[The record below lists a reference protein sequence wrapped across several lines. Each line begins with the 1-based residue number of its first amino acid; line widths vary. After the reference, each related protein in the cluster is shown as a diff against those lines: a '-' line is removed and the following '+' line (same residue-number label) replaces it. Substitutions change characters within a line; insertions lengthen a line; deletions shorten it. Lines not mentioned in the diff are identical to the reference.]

1 MQFARRA
8 SVGRHGV
15 RHAYAVT
22 AAAMR
27 DGNDIRTRCAHKPI
41 AGTNANAK
49 NTEGAR
55 DERRLRT
62 RGLPGAPVAHRV
74 RRAFLIAAVAHGIAH
89 WEYRRALVRLP
100 VERRRVRKR
109 EASRATRPP
118 SSIVAGGATQAGRP
132 RVDISGRPFRALS

>member
-1 MQFARRA
+1 MRETINRRDN
-8 SVGRHGV
+8 STQILR
-15 RHAYAVT
+15 RSAVC
-22 AAAMR
+22 APR